1 MAYLC
6 RQIEEKRTRK
16 IIEFLLNREEAHNQM
31 LRDAFHEVQDSGF
44 NQDFGTAKAAK
55 MYFPL
60 SNPGPNAFAGNEAAA
75 SEHTK

>member
-16 IIEFLLNREEAHNQM
+16 IIEFLLSRKEAHNQM
-31 LRDAFHEVQDSGF
+31 LRDAFHAVQDSGF
-44 NQDFGTAKAAK
+44 HQDLGTAKAAK
-55 MYFPL
+55 RYFPL